1 MEMNRRGISLEGD
14 VLARRESWA
23 RWILPALFLSLLL
36 HGLFWFWS
44 NKTLISQATD
54 SPVEENKPRVFRVE
68 RVDVKAQVNQTPR
81 EQTPRPISTPVPI
94 SLPEE
99 KISLEKNPGV
109 TGGMKAPPKIDNT
122 ILSEKPGIIPPLP
135 VTSNKAIADLPQI
148 KDPTTDETL
157 RDMPVVSSPSAAMP
171 ALAPAITDI
180 SRKSGTGS
188 SHGFSDLDKLL
199 AQTGPLSAETAPIMM
214 PGDVLFDYDAS
225 ALQQG
230 AVESLEKLG
239 RLLKRNPRSR
249 FIIEG
254 HTDSFGPD
262 DYNLRLSEQR
272 AQSVKDWLVANMG
285 IPADSI
291 ETHGFGKSRLIV
303 PASASIPDQ
312 RINRRVEIVI
322 RPPAS

>member
-1 MEMNRRGISLEGD
+1 M
-14 VLARRESWA
+14 
-23 RWILPALFLSLLL
+23 
-36 HGLFWFWS
+36 
-44 NKTLISQATD
+44 
-54 SPVEENKPRVFRVE
+54 
-68 RVDVKAQVNQTPR
+68 DVKAQVYQAPR
-81 EQTPRPISTPVPI
+81 EQTPKTVSTPVPI

-109 TGGMKAPPKIDNT
+109 SGGIKAPPKIDKS

-135 VTSNKAIADLPQI
+135 VSSTKPVADLPQI
-148 KDPTTDETL
+148 KDSATDEIL

-171 ALAPAITDI
+171 SLAPVVTDTP
-180 SRKSGTGS
+180 RKGGPGAK
-188 SHGFSDLDKLL
+188 GFSDLDKLL
-199 AQTGPLSAETAPIMM
+199 AQTGPLSSETAPIMM

-239 RLLKRNPRSR
+239 RLLKRNPKSR

-272 AQSVKDWLVANMG
+272 AESVKNWLVTNMG

-291 ETHGFGKSRLIV
+291 ETRGFGKSRLIV
-303 PASASIPDQ
+303 PASSSIPEQ

>member
-1 MEMNRRGISLEGD
+1 MNRRGIPLEGE

-23 RWILPALFLSLLL
+23 SWILPALVLSLLL

-44 NKTLISQATD
+44 KKTPISQAGNSLSEDKKT
-54 SPVEENKPRVFRVE
+54 RVFQVE
-68 RVDVKAQVNQTPR
+68 RVDVKAQVYKSPQ
-81 EQTPRPISTPVPI
+81 EQTPKAVSTPVPI
-94 SLPEE
+94 ALPEE
-99 KISLEKNPGV
+99 KIVLEKNSGV
-109 TGGMKAPPKIDNT
+109 TGGLKPPPKIDNT

-148 KDPTTDETL
+148 KDTATDEIL
-157 RDMPVVSSPSAAMP
+157 REMPVVSSPSAAMP
-171 ALAPAITDI
+171 SLAPAITDAAL
-180 SRKSGTGS
+180 KNGPGS
-188 SHGFSDLDKLL
+188 AKGFSDLDKLL

-225 ALQQG
+225 NLQQG

-262 DYNLRLSEQR
+262 DYNLRLSELR
-272 AQSVKDWLVANMG
+272 AESVKNWLVTNMG
-285 IPADSI
+285 IPSESI
-291 ETHGFGKSRLIV
+291 ETRGFGKSRLIA
-303 PASASIPDQ
+303 PPSASIPDQ

-322 RPPAS
+322 RPPSS

>member
-1 MEMNRRGISLEGD
+1 MNRRGIPLDGE

-23 RWILPALFLSLLL
+23 RWILPALLLSLLL

-44 NKTLISQATD
+44 KKMPISQPSD
-54 SPVEENKPRVFRVE
+54 SPVEEKKPRVFQLE
-68 RVDVKAQVNQTPR
+68 RVDVKAQVYQAPQ
-81 EQTPRPISTPVPI
+81 EQTPKPISTPVPI

-99 KISLEKNPGV
+99 KISWEKNPGV
-109 TGGMKAPPKIDNT
+109 TGGMKAPPKIDNS

-135 VTSNKAIADLPQI
+135 VTSNKAVADLPQI
-148 KDPTTDETL
+148 KDTTADEIL
-157 RDMPVVSSPSAAMP
+157 RDMPVVSSPSAALP
-171 ALAPAITDI
+171 ALAPAINDW
-180 SRKSGTGS
+180 SRKSGPGS
-188 SHGFSDLDKLL
+188 IKGFSDLDKLL

-214 PGDVLFDYDAS
+214 PGDVLFDYAAS

-262 DYNLRLSEQR
+262 DYNLRLSELR
-272 AQSVKDWLVANMG
+272 AESVKNWLVTNMG
-285 IPADSI
+285 IPTDSI
-291 ETHGFGKSRLIV
+291 ETRGFGKSRLIV
-303 PASASIPDQ
+303 PASASMPDQ
-312 RINRRVEIVI
+312 QINRRVEIVI

>member
-1 MEMNRRGISLEGD
+1 MEGD
-14 VLARRESWA
+14 ELARRESWA
-23 RWILPALFLSLLL
+23 SWILPALLLSLLC

-44 NKTLISQATD
+44 KKTPVLQAGD
-54 SPVEENKPRVFRVE
+54 AQVEDKKTRVFQVE
-68 RVDVKAQVNQTPR
+68 RVDVKAQVYQSP
-81 EQTPRPISTPVPI
+81 QVQPLKPVSTPVPI

-109 TGGMKAPPKIDNT
+109 TGGMKAPPKIDNS

-135 VTSNKAIADLPQI
+135 VTSNKAVADLPQI
-148 KDPTTDETL
+148 KDAATDEIL
-157 RDMPVVSSPSAAMP
+157 REMPVVSSPSAAMP
-171 ALAPAITDI
+171 VLDSAMADA
-180 SRKSGTGS
+180 SRKSGPGTTK
-188 SHGFSDLDKLL
+188 GFSDLDKLL

-239 RLLKRNPRSR
+239 RLLKRNPKSR
-249 FIIEG
+249 FVIEG

-262 DYNLRLSEQR
+262 DYNLRLSELR
-272 AQSVKDWLVANMG
+272 AESVKNWLVTNMG

-291 ETHGFGKSRLIV
+291 ETRGFGKSRLIV